1 MSNQTQRLKLTQLAA
16 SIAFVAGGAAFLP
29 SAHAAAPSAGTNI
42 SNIASAS
49 YTDSN
54 GSNKTVTS
62 NVVTTTVLQ
71 VASFTLIADQTK
83 TANANGQVS
92 LSHTL
97 TNTGNG
103 SDTFNVA
110 VANND
115 TRDNTTDNYDF
126 SGLNVYL
133 DANKDGVP
141 DSQTPVTS
149 VTLAAGQSVN
159 LIVQA
164 TTASSNLNA
173 GDLGK
178 LTVSATSTYGSSG
191 SSSTTAGSGINKVT
205 ATDKGD
211 AVRWNVDTVK
221 ITNGAVISLLKSAS
235 VSNVDATPSS
245 LSREVEYTLAYQN
258 TGNTTATNVTITDVL
273 PAGLTYVANSATV
286 NGTGVSDTAD
296 ADGYNFTSGTATL
309 VIPTV
314 AANSTGVLKF
324 KVQVVQNTPAGIIR
338 NIAEVDPDGPG
349 TEGKTP
355 SNPNDV
361 TVLGVKK
368 GTINDSATDAFADGQ
383 STTTPTPDVITK
395 STTQGTPVT
404 FGVTAGGGE
413 PIVIHNTG
421 NVTEAFNIT
430 VNKNALPTGSIV
442 ELFKADGVTPLTDTN
457 GDGVVDT
464 GPIASGATYQII
476 SKVTLPSSYFTPT
489 PAPVTPINAILTS
502 APVTN
507 SSATDT
513 IKLVI
518 DQVVASTVDLHNGDL
533 TDSTGAIAGA
543 SGKDTG
549 QFIDTKST
557 KPGQATNFP
566 LTIDNKGAT
575 GDNYNLSTSP
585 TLPTGWTVQYYLADG
600 AGDPTGAPITN
611 TGNIPSG
618 GSVQLVAVVTPPAN
632 APAGDQEVIFKVAS
646 PATGLTD
653 VMSDRVTVETNRILS
668 LQNDRTGQVAPG
680 GTVVYKH
687 TLTNNGNIV
696 EGATNGSLPFT
707 LTNDQ
712 TANGW
717 VTSLFVD
724 LNNDGIADANELVTG
739 SDLAKFLLD
748 AKLQNSSVGGPILKG
763 AAVNLLIKVQAP
775 TNATAGTPSAVVLT
789 IKPTVVGAQSVADL
803 VNTDLTTVTSGQ
815 VRLVKEQS
823 LANCVTGAAG
833 TYTQNTVSAKPGEC
847 VKYRITATNEGNAS
861 VTKVIISDA
870 TPAYTTLKVIASAS
884 PIATNATLS
893 TSTAALI
900 DGSTGT
906 VAAEMK
912 ELSTGD
918 GKDTLAPNSSA
929 SLEFVIKVNN

>member
-1 MSNQTQRLKLTQLAA
+1 MSNQTQRLRLTQLAA
-16 SIAFVAGGAAFLP
+16 SIAFVAGGAAFVP
-29 SAHAAAPSAGTNI
+29 AAHAAAPSAGTNI

-54 GSNKTVTS
+54 GSSKTVTS

-71 VASFTLIADQTK
+71 VASFTLITDQTK

-103 SDTFNVA
+103 SDTFNVG
-110 VANND
+110 VVNND
-115 TRDNTTDNYDF
+115 TRDGTTDSYDF
-126 SGLNVYL
+126 TGLNVYL

-141 DSQTPVTS
+141 DSQTPVTT
-149 VTLAAGQSVN
+149 VTLAAGESVN

-164 TTASSNLNA
+164 TTANNA
-173 GDLGK
+173 IVDALGK
-178 LTVSATSTYGSSG
+178 LTVSAISAFDTS
-191 SSSTTAGSGINKVT
+191 VT
-205 ATDKGD
+205 AK
-211 AVRWNVDTVK
+211 NVDTVK
-221 ITNGAVISLLKSAS
+221 ITNGAVISLVKSAS
-235 VSNVDATPSS
+235 VKNVDATLASATA
-245 LSREVEYTLAYQN
+245 REVEYSLAYQN

-273 PAGLTYVANSATV
+273 PAGLTYVAGSATV
-286 NGTGVSDTAD
+286 NGTALNDSTAD
-296 ADGYNFTSGTATL
+296 GDGYDYTTGTVKL
-309 VIPTV
+309 VVPTV
-314 AANSTGVLKF
+314 VANSSGVLKF
-324 KVQVVQNTPAGIIR
+324 KVRVNQNTPAGTIT

-355 SNPNDV
+355 SNPNDI

-368 GTINDSATDAFADGQ
+368 GTINDSTTDAFADGE
-383 STTTPTPDVITK
+383 TPTATAPVDDVITK
-395 STTQGTPVT
+395 STTQGTPVI
-404 FGVTAGGGE
+404 FGTGVGAE
-413 PIVIHNTG
+413 PIVVHNTG
-421 NVTEAFNIT
+421 NVTEAFNISI
-430 VNKNALPTGSIV
+430 NKNSLPTGSIV

-457 GDGVVDT
+457 GDGVADT
-464 GPIASGATYQII
+464 GPVTSGATYQVVA
-476 SKVTLPSSYFTPT
+476 KVTLPSGYST
-489 PAPVTPINAILTS
+489 ATPISTILTS
-502 APVTN
+502 TPVTN
-507 SSATDT
+507 STAPDT
-513 IKLVI
+513 ITLVI
-518 DQVVASTVDLHNGDL
+518 DKVTASTVDLHNGDA
-533 TDSTGAIAGA
+533 TNSTGTVVGA

-549 QFIDTKST
+549 QYIDTKST

-566 LTIDNKGAT
+566 LTVDNKGAT

-585 TLPTGWTVQYYLADG
+585 TLPAGWTVQYYLADG
-600 AGDPTGAPITN
+600 SGNPTGAPITN

-653 VMSDRVTVETNRILS
+653 VMSDRVTVETNRVLS

-696 EGATNGSLPFT
+696 EGATAGSLLYT

-712 TANGW
+712 AANGW

-724 LNNDGIADANELVTG
+724 LNKDGIADANELVTG
-739 SDLAKFLLD
+739 NDLAALTGSI
-748 AKLQNSSVGGPILKG
+748 ARG
-763 AAVNLLIKVQAP
+763 ASVNLLIKVQAP

-789 IKPTVVGAQSVADL
+789 IKPTVVGGQAVADL

-823 LANCVTGAAG
+823 LANCSTGVATG
-833 TYTQNTVSAKPGEC
+833 SYTQNTVSAKPGEC
-847 VKYRITATNEGNAS
+847 VKYKITATNEGNAD
-861 VTKVIISDA
+861 VTNVVISDA

-884 PIATNATLS
+884 PVATNATLS
-893 TSTAALI
+893 TSTTALT

-906 VAAEMK
+906 VSAEK
-912 ELSTGD
+912 TPLV
-918 GKDTLAPNSSA
+918 PNTSA
-929 SLEFVIKVNN
+929 VLEFVIKVNN

>member
-71 VASFTLIADQTK
+71 VASFTLIADQTQ

-103 SDTFNVA
+103 TDTFNVA
-110 VANND
+110 VVNND
-115 TRDNTTDNYDF
+115 TRDNTTDNFDF

-149 VTLAAGQSVN
+149 VTLTAGQSVN

-164 TTASSNLNA
+164 TTASNNVTA

-178 LTVSATSTYGSSG
+178 LTVSAISGFDTS
-191 SSSTTAGSGINKVT
+191 VT
-205 ATDKGD
+205 AK
-211 AVRWNVDTVK
+211 NVDTVK

-235 VSNVDATPSS
+235 VSNVDATSS
-245 LSREVEYTLAYQN
+245 SPTAREVEYTLAYQN

-273 PAGLTYVANSATV
+273 PAGLTYVTGSATV
-286 NGTGVSDTAD
+286 NGTAVTDAAD

-309 VIPTV
+309 VIPAV

-430 VNKNALPTGSIV
+430 VNKNSLPTGSIV

-600 AGDPTGAPITN
+600 AGNPTGAPITN

-696 EGATNGSLPFT
+696 EGAAANTLPFT

-712 TANGW
+712 AANGW
-717 VTSLFVD
+717 VTTLYVD
-724 LNNDGIADANELVTG
+724 SNNDGIADAGELVTG
-739 SDLAKFLLD
+739 SDLAEKTGSI
-748 AKLQNSSVGGPILKG
+748 ARG
-763 AAVNLLIKVQAP
+763 ASVNLLIKVQAP
-775 TNATAGTPSAVVLT
+775 TNATAGTPSSVVLT
-789 IKPTVVGAQSVADL
+789 IKPTVVGGQSVADL

-823 LANCVTGAAG
+823 LANCSTGAAG
-833 TYTQNTVSAKPGEC
+833 TYTQNAVFAKPGEC
-847 VKYRITATNEGNAS
+847 VKYRITATNEGNAD
-861 VTKVIISDA
+861 VTNVVISDA

-884 PIATNATLS
+884 PVATNATLS
-893 TSTAALI
+893 TSTAALT

-906 VAAEMK
+906 IAAEK
-912 ELSTGD
+912 TPLV
-918 GKDTLAPNSSA
+918 PNTSA
-929 SLEFVIKVNN
+929 VLEFVIKVNN

>member
-1 MSNQTQRLKLTQLAA
+1 MSNQTQRLRLTQLAA
-16 SIAFVAGGAAFLP
+16 SIAFVAGGAAFVP

-54 GSNKTVTS
+54 GSSKTVTS

-103 SDTFNVA
+103 SDTFNVG
-110 VANND
+110 VVNND
-115 TRDNTTDNYDF
+115 TRNNTADQYDF
-126 SGLNVYL
+126 TGLKVYL

-141 DSQTPVTS
+141 DSQTPITS
-149 VTLAAGQSVN
+149 ITLAAGESVN

-164 TTASSNLNA
+164 TTASSGVTA

-178 LTVSATSTYGSSG
+178 LTVSAISG
-191 SSSTTAGSGINKVT
+191 FDTNVT
-205 ATDKGD
+205 AK
-211 AVRWNVDTVK
+211 NVDTVT
-221 ITNGAVISLLKSAS
+221 ITNGAVISLVKSAS
-235 VSNVDATPSS
+235 VNNVDATLASPTA
-245 LSREVEYTLAYQN
+245 REVEYSLVYQN
-258 TGNTTATNVTITDVL
+258 TGNTTATSVTITDVL
-273 PAGLTYVANSATV
+273 PAGLTYVAGSATV
-286 NGTGVSDTAD
+286 NGSALNDGTAD
-296 ADGYNFTSGTATL
+296 SDGYDFTTGTVKL
-309 VIPTV
+309 VVPTV
-314 AANSTGVLKF
+314 VANSSGVLKF
-324 KVQVVQNTPAGIIR
+324 KVRVNQNTPAGTIT
-338 NIAEVDPDGPG
+338 NIAEVDPDGPSP
-349 TEGKTP
+349 EGKTP
-355 SNPNDV
+355 SNQNDI
-361 TVLGVKK
+361 TVVGVKK
-368 GTINDSATDAFADGQ
+368 GTINDSTTDAFADGQ
-383 STTTPTPDVITK
+383 STATPTPDVITK

-404 FGVTAGGGE
+404 FGAVGE

-421 NVTEAFNIT
+421 NVTEAFNIS
-430 VNKNALPTGSIV
+430 VNKLGLPSGSIV

-575 GDNYNLSTSP
+575 GDNYNLSTSVA
-585 TLPTGWTVQYYLADG
+585 LPTGWTVQYFLAG
-600 AGDPTGAPITN
+600 VAGNPTGAPITN

-632 APAGDQEVIFKVAS
+632 APAGDQEVIFQVAS

-696 EGATNGSLPFT
+696 EGAAANTLPFT

-712 TANGW
+712 AANGW
-717 VTSLFVD
+717 VTTLYVD
-724 LNNDGIADANELVTG
+724 SNNDGIADAGELVTG
-739 SDLAKFLLD
+739 SDLAVKTGSI
-748 AKLQNSSVGGPILKG
+748 ARG
-763 AAVNLLIKVQAP
+763 ASVNLLIKVQAP

-789 IKPTVVGAQSVADL
+789 IKPTVVGGQSVADL

-823 LANCVTGAAG
+823 LANCATGAATG
-833 TYTQNTVSAKPGEC
+833 AYSQNTISAKPGEC
-847 VKYRITATNEGNAS
+847 VKYKITAKNEGNAD
-861 VTKVIISDA
+861 VTNVVISDA
-870 TPAYTTLKVIASAS
+870 TPAYTTLKVIATAS
-884 PIATNATLS
+884 PVATNATLS
-893 TSTAALI
+893 TSTAALT

-906 VAAEMK
+906 VSAEK
-912 ELSTGD
+912 TPLVPST
-918 GKDTLAPNSSA
+918 SA
-929 SLEFVIKVNN
+929 VLEFVIQVNN

>member
-62 NVVTTTVLQ
+62 NVVSTTVLQ
-71 VASFTLIADQTK
+71 VASFTLLADQTK

-110 VANND
+110 VVNND
-115 TRDNTTDNYDF
+115 TRDNTTDNFDF

-141 DSQTPVTS
+141 DSQTPITS

-164 TTASSNLNA
+164 TTASNNIFA
-173 GDLGK
+173 NDLGK
-178 LTVSATSTYGSSG
+178 LTVSAISGYDTS
-191 SSSTTAGSGINKVT
+191 VT
-205 ATDKGD
+205 AK
-211 AVRWNVDTVK
+211 NVDTVK

-235 VSNVDATPSS
+235 VSNVDATSS
-245 LSREVEYTLAYQN
+245 SPVAREVEYTLAYQN

-273 PAGLTYVANSATV
+273 PSGLTYVTGSATV
-286 NGTGVSDTAD
+286 NGTAVSDAAD

-314 AANSTGVLKF
+314 AANSSGVLKF
-324 KVQVVQNTPAGIIR
+324 KVRVNQNTPAGIIT

-368 GTINDSATDAFADGQ
+368 GTINDSTTDAFADGQ
-383 STTTPTPDVITK
+383 STATPTPDVITK
-395 STTQGTPVT
+395 STTQGTPVV
-404 FGVTAGGGE
+404 FGVTGE
-413 PIVIHNTG
+413 PIVVHNTG
-421 NVTEAFNIT
+421 NVTEAFNIS
-430 VNKNALPTGSIV
+430 VNKLGLPSGSIV

-457 GDGVVDT
+457 GDGVADT
-464 GPIASGATYQII
+464 GPIASGATYQVVT
-476 SKVTLPSSYFTPT
+476 KVTLPSTYSTAT
-489 PAPVTPINAILTS
+489 AINTILT
-502 APVTN
+502 ATPVTN
-507 SSATDT
+507 PTATPDT
-513 IKLVI
+513 ITLTI
-518 DQVVASTVDLHNGDL
+518 SQVTASTVDLHNGDA
-533 TDSTGAIAGA
+533 TNSSGAVAGA
-543 SGKDTG
+543 SGQDTG
-549 QFIDTKST
+549 QYIDTKST

-585 TLPTGWTVQYYLADG
+585 TLPAGWTVQYYLADG
-600 AGDPTGAPITN
+600 AGNPTGAPITN
-611 TGNIPSG
+611 TGNIPTG
-618 GSVQLVAVVTPPAN
+618 GSVKLVAVVTPPAN
-632 APAGDQEVIFKVAS
+632 APAGDQEVIFKVSS

-668 LQNDRTGQVAPG
+668 LQSDRTGQVAPG

-696 EGATNGSLPFT
+696 EGATANTLPFT

-717 VTSLFVD
+717 VTTLYVD
-724 LNNDGIADANELVTG
+724 SNNDGIADSGELVTG
-739 SDLAKFLLD
+739 SDLAVKTGSI
-748 AKLQNSSVGGPILKG
+748 ARG
-763 AAVNLLIKVQAP
+763 ASVNLLIKVQAP

-789 IKPTVVGAQSVADL
+789 IKPTVVGGQSVADL

-847 VKYRITATNEGNAS
+847 VKYRITATNEGNAD
-861 VTKVIISDA
+861 VTNVVISDA

-884 PIATNATLS
+884 PVATNATLS
-893 TSTAALI
+893 TSTAALT

-906 VAAEMK
+906 IAAEK
-912 ELSTGD
+912 TPLV
-918 GKDTLAPNSSA
+918 PNTSA
-929 SLEFVIKVNN
+929 VLEFVIKVNN

>member
-62 NVVTTTVLQ
+62 NVVSTTVLQ
-71 VASFTLIADQTK
+71 VASFTLIADQTQ

-149 VTLAAGQSVN
+149 VTLAAGESVN

-164 TTASSNLNA
+164 TTANNA
-173 GDLGK
+173 AVDALGK
-178 LTVSATSTYGSSG
+178 LTVSAISGFDTS
-191 SSSTTAGSGINKVT
+191 VT
-205 ATDKGD
+205 AK
-211 AVRWNVDTVK
+211 NVDTVK

-235 VSNVDATPSS
+235 VSNVDATSS
-245 LSREVEYTLAYQN
+245 SPAAREVEYTLAYQN

-273 PAGLTYVANSATV
+273 PSSLTYVAGSATV
-286 NGTGVSDTAD
+286 NGTAVSDAAD

-314 AANSTGVLKF
+314 VANSSGVLKF
-324 KVQVVQNTPAGIIR
+324 KVRVNQNTPAGIIT

-349 TEGKTP
+349 AEGKTP

-368 GTINDSATDAFADGQ
+368 GTINDSTADAFADGQ
-383 STTTPTPDVITK
+383 ASTAPADDVITK

-413 PIVIHNTG
+413 PIVVHNTG
-421 NVTEAFNIT
+421 NVIEAFNIS
-430 VNKNALPTGSIV
+430 VNKNSLPTGSIV

-457 GDGVVDT
+457 GDGVADT
-464 GPIASGATYQII
+464 GPIASGATYQVVA
-476 SKVTLPSSYFTPT
+476 KVTLPSSYSST
-489 PAPVTPINAILTS
+489 TPISTILTS
-502 APVTN
+502 TPVTN
-507 SSATDT
+507 STGTDT
-513 IKLVI
+513 INLVI
-518 DQVVASTVDLHNGDL
+518 DKVVASTVDLHNGDA
-533 TDSTGAIAGA
+533 TNSTGTVVGA

-549 QFIDTKST
+549 QYIDTKST

-585 TLPTGWTVQYYLADG
+585 TLPAGWTVQYYLADG

-618 GSVQLVAVVTPPAN
+618 GTVKLVAVVTPPAN
-632 APAGDQEVIFKVAS
+632 APAGDQEVIFKVSS

-668 LQNDRTGQVAPG
+668 LQSDRTGQVAPG

-696 EGATNGSLPFT
+696 EGATANTLPFT

-717 VTSLFVD
+717 VTTLYVD
-724 LNNDGIADANELVTG
+724 SNNDGVADAGELVTG
-739 SDLAKFLLD
+739 SDLAVKTGSI
-748 AKLQNSSVGGPILKG
+748 ARG
-763 AAVNLLIKVQAP
+763 ASVNLLIKVQAP

-789 IKPTVVGAQSVADL
+789 IKPTVVGGQSVADL

-847 VKYRITATNEGNAS
+847 VKYRITATNEGNAD
-861 VTKVIISDA
+861 VTNVVISDA

-884 PIATNATLS
+884 PVATNATLS
-893 TSTAALI
+893 TSTAALT

-906 VAAEMK
+906 IAAEK
-912 ELSTGD
+912 TPLV
-918 GKDTLAPNSSA
+918 PNTSA
-929 SLEFVIKVNN
+929 VLEFVIKVNN

>member
-16 SIAFVAGGAAFLP
+16 SITFVAGGAAFLP

-62 NVVTTTVLQ
+62 NVVSTTVLQ
-71 VASFTLIADQTK
+71 VASFTLIADQTQ

-149 VTLAAGQSVN
+149 VTLAAGESVN

-164 TTASSNLNA
+164 TTANNA
-173 GDLGK
+173 AVDALGK
-178 LTVSATSTYGSSG
+178 LTVSAISGFDTS
-191 SSSTTAGSGINKVT
+191 VT
-205 ATDKGD
+205 AK
-211 AVRWNVDTVK
+211 NVDTVK

-235 VSNVDATPSS
+235 VSNVDATSS
-245 LSREVEYTLAYQN
+245 SPAAREVEYTLAYQN

-273 PAGLTYVANSATV
+273 PSSLTYVAGSATV
-286 NGTGVSDTAD
+286 NGTAVSDAAD

-314 AANSTGVLKF
+314 VANSSGVLKF
-324 KVQVVQNTPAGIIR
+324 KVRVNQNTPAGIIR

-349 TEGKTP
+349 AEVKTP

-368 GTINDSATDAFADGQ
+368 GTINDSTADAFADGQ
-383 STTTPTPDVITK
+383 ASTAPADDVITK

-413 PIVIHNTG
+413 PIVVHNTG
-421 NVTEAFNIT
+421 NVIEAFNIS
-430 VNKNALPTGSIV
+430 VNKNSLPTGSIV

-457 GDGVVDT
+457 GDGVADT
-464 GPIASGATYQII
+464 GPIASGATYQVVA
-476 SKVTLPSSYFTPT
+476 KVTLPSSYSST
-489 PAPVTPINAILTS
+489 TPISTILTS
-502 APVTN
+502 TPVTN
-507 SSATDT
+507 STGTDT
-513 IKLVI
+513 INLVI
-518 DQVVASTVDLHNGDL
+518 DKVVASTVDLHNGDA
-533 TDSTGAIAGA
+533 TNSTGTVVGA

-549 QFIDTKST
+549 QYIDTKST

-585 TLPTGWTVQYYLADG
+585 TLPAGWTVQYYLADG

-618 GSVQLVAVVTPPAN
+618 GTVKLVAVVTPPAN
-632 APAGDQEVIFKVAS
+632 APAGDQEVIFKVSS

-668 LQNDRTGQVAPG
+668 LQSDRTGQVAPG

-696 EGATNGSLPFT
+696 EGATANTLPFT

-717 VTSLFVD
+717 VTTLYVD
-724 LNNDGIADANELVTG
+724 SNNDGVADAGELVTG
-739 SDLAKFLLD
+739 SDLAVKTGSI
-748 AKLQNSSVGGPILKG
+748 ARG
-763 AAVNLLIKVQAP
+763 ASVNLLIKVQAP

-789 IKPTVVGAQSVADL
+789 IKPTVVGGQSVADL

-847 VKYRITATNEGNAS
+847 VKYRITATNEGNAD
-861 VTKVIISDA
+861 VTNVVISDA

-884 PIATNATLS
+884 PVATNATLS
-893 TSTAALI
+893 TSTAALT

-906 VAAEMK
+906 IAAEK
-912 ELSTGD
+912 TPLV
-918 GKDTLAPNSSA
+918 PNTSA
-929 SLEFVIKVNN
+929 VLEFVIKVNN

>member
-126 SGLNVYL
+126 SGLKVYL

-149 VTLAAGQSVN
+149 VTLAAGESVN

-164 TTASSNLNA
+164 TTANNA
-173 GDLGK
+173 IVDALGK
-178 LTVSATSTYGSSG
+178 LTVSATSGFDTS
-191 SSSTTAGSGINKVT
+191 VT
-205 ATDKGD
+205 AK
-211 AVRWNVDTVK
+211 NVDTVK
-221 ITNGAVISLLKSAS
+221 ITNGAVISLVKSAS
-235 VSNVDATPSS
+235 VKNVDATLASATA
-245 LSREVEYTLAYQN
+245 REVEYSLAYQN

-273 PAGLTYVANSATV
+273 PAGLTYVAGSATV
-286 NGTGVSDTAD
+286 NGTAVSDTAD

-324 KVQVVQNTPAGIIR
+324 KVQVVQNTPAGIIT

-368 GTINDSATDAFADGQ
+368 GTINDSTTDAFADGQ
-383 STTTPTPDVITK
+383 STATPTPDVITK

-413 PIVIHNTG
+413 PIVVHNTG

-430 VNKNALPTGSIV
+430 VNKNALPAGSIV
-442 ELFKADGVTPLTDTN
+442 ELFKSDGVTPLTDTN

-489 PAPVTPINAILTS
+489 PAPATPINAILTS

-507 SSATDT
+507 ASATDT
-513 IKLVI
+513 IKLVV

-566 LTIDNKGAT
+566 LTVDNKGAT

-585 TLPTGWTVQYYLADG
+585 ALPTGWTVQYYLADG
-600 AGDPTGAPITN
+600 TGNPTGAPITN
-611 TGNIPSG
+611 TGNVPSG
-618 GSVQLVAVVTPPAN
+618 GTVKLVAVVTPPAN
-632 APAGDQEVIFKVAS
+632 APAGDQEVIFKVTS

-653 VMSDRVTVETNRILS
+653 VMSDRVTVETDRKLS

-696 EGATNGSLPFT
+696 EGAAPNTLPFT

-717 VTSLFVD
+717 VTSLYVD
-724 LNNDGIADANELVTG
+724 SNNDGVADASELVTG
-739 SDLAKFLLD
+739 SDLAVKTGSI
-748 AKLQNSSVGGPILKG
+748 ARG
-763 AAVNLLIKVQAP
+763 ASVNLLIKVQAP
-775 TNATAGTPSAVVLT
+775 VNATAGTPSAVVLT

-823 LANCVTGAAG
+823 LANCLTGVAG

-893 TSTAALI
+893 TSTAALT

-912 ELSTGD
+912 EVTAGD

>member
-71 VASFTLIADQTK
+71 VASFTLIADQTQ

-103 SDTFNVA
+103 TDTFNVA
-110 VANND
+110 VVNND
-115 TRDNTTDNYDF
+115 TRDNTTDNFDF

-149 VTLAAGQSVN
+149 VTLTAGQSVN

-164 TTASSNLNA
+164 TTASNNVTA
-173 GDLGK
+173 GELGK
-178 LTVSATSTYGSSG
+178 LTVSAISGYDTS
-191 SSSTTAGSGINKVT
+191 VT
-205 ATDKGD
+205 AK
-211 AVRWNVDTVK
+211 NVDTVK

-235 VSNVDATPSS
+235 VSNVDATSS
-245 LSREVEYTLAYQN
+245 SPAAREVEYTLAYQN

-273 PAGLTYVANSATV
+273 PSGLTYVTGSATV
-286 NGTGVSDTAD
+286 NGTAVSDAAD
-296 ADGYNFTSGTATL
+296 TDGYNFTSGTATL

-314 AANSTGVLKF
+314 AANSSGVLKF
-324 KVQVVQNTPAGIIR
+324 KVRVNQNTPAGIIT

-349 TEGKTP
+349 AEVKTP

-368 GTINDSATDAFADGQ
+368 GTINDSTTDAFADGQ
-383 STTTPTPDVITK
+383 PAATTPTPDVITK
-395 STTQGTPVT
+395 ATTQGTPVV
-404 FGVTAGGGE
+404 FGITGE
-413 PIVIHNTG
+413 PIVVHNTG

-457 GDGVVDT
+457 GDGVADT
-464 GPIASGATYQII
+464 GPIASGATYQVVT
-476 SKVTLPSSYFTPT
+476 KVTLPSTYYTAT
-489 PAPVTPINAILTS
+489 AINTILT
-502 APVTN
+502 ATPVTN
-507 SSATDT
+507 PTATGDKITLT
-513 IKLVI
+513 ISEVT
-518 DQVVASTVDLHNGDL
+518 ASTVDLHNGDA
-533 TDSTGAIAGA
+533 TNSSGAVAGA

-585 TLPTGWTVQYYLADG
+585 TLPDGWTVQYYLADG
-600 AGDPTGAPITN
+600 TGNPTGAPITN

-618 GSVQLVAVVTPPAN
+618 GTVKLVAVVTPPAN
-632 APAGDQEVIFKVAS
+632 AEAGDQEVIFKVAS

-696 EGATNGSLPFT
+696 EGAAANTLPFT

-712 TANGW
+712 AANGW
-717 VTSLFVD
+717 VTTLYVD
-724 LNNDGIADANELVTG
+724 SNNDGIADSGELVTG
-739 SDLAKFLLD
+739 SDLAVKTGSI
-748 AKLQNSSVGGPILKG
+748 ARG
-763 AAVNLLIKVQAP
+763 ASVNLLIKVQAP
-775 TNATAGTPSAVVLT
+775 TNATAGTPSSVVLT
-789 IKPTVVGAQSVADL
+789 IKPTVVGGQSVADL

-823 LANCVTGAAG
+823 LANCSTGVAG
-833 TYTQNTVSAKPGEC
+833 TYTQNAVYAKPGEC
-847 VKYRITATNEGNAS
+847 VKYRITAKNEGNAD
-861 VTKVIISDA
+861 VTNVVISDA

-884 PIATNATLS
+884 PVATNATLS
-893 TSTAALI
+893 TSTAALT

-906 VAAEMK
+906 IAAEK
-912 ELSTGD
+912 TPLV
-918 GKDTLAPNSSA
+918 PNTSA
-929 SLEFVIKVNN
+929 VLEFVIKVNN

>member
-71 VASFTLIADQTK
+71 VASFTLIADQTQ

-149 VTLAAGQSVN
+149 VTLAAGESVN

-164 TTASSNLNA
+164 TTANNA
-173 GDLGK
+173 AVDALGK
-178 LTVSATSTYGSSG
+178 LTVSAISGFDTSVS
-191 SSSTTAGSGINKVT
+191 AK
-205 ATDKGD
+205 
-211 AVRWNVDTVK
+211 NVDTVK

-235 VSNVDATPSS
+235 VSNVDATSS
-245 LSREVEYTLAYQN
+245 SPAAREVEYTLAYQN

-273 PAGLTYVANSATV
+273 PSGLTYVTGSATV
-286 NGTGVSDTAD
+286 NGTAVSDAAD
-296 ADGYNFTSGTATL
+296 TDGYNFTSGTATL

-314 AANSTGVLKF
+314 AANSSGVLKF
-324 KVQVVQNTPAGIIR
+324 KVRVNQNTPAGIIT
-338 NIAEVDPDGPG
+338 NTAEVDPDGPG
-349 TEGKTP
+349 AEVKTP

-368 GTINDSATDAFADGQ
+368 GTINDSTTDAFADGQ
-383 STTTPTPDVITK
+383 ASTAPADDVITK

-413 PIVIHNTG
+413 PIVVHNTG

-430 VNKNALPTGSIV
+430 VNKNALPAGSIV

-489 PAPVTPINAILTS
+489 PAPVTPINTILT
-502 APVTN
+502 ATPVTN
-507 SSATDT
+507 PTATPDRIT
-513 IKLVI
+513 LSISEVT
-518 DQVVASTVDLHNGDL
+518 ASTVDLHNGDA
-533 TDSTGAIAGA
+533 TNSSGAVAGA
-543 SGKDTG
+543 SGQDTG
-549 QFIDTKST
+549 QYIDTKST

-585 TLPTGWTVQYYLADG
+585 TLPAGWTVQYYLADG
-600 AGDPTGAPITN
+600 TGNPTGAPITN
-611 TGNIPSG
+611 TGNIPTG

-632 APAGDQEVIFKVAS
+632 APAGDQEVIFKVSS

-687 TLTNNGNIV
+687 TLTNNGNIA
-696 EGATNGSLPFT
+696 EGATAGSLPFT

-712 TANGW
+712 AANGW
-717 VTSLFVD
+717 VTTLYVD
-724 LNNDGIADANELVTG
+724 SNNDGIADAGELVTG
-739 SDLAKFLLD
+739 SDLAVKTGSI
-748 AKLQNSSVGGPILKG
+748 ARG
-763 AAVNLLIKVQAP
+763 ASVNLLIKVQAP

-789 IKPTVVGAQSVADL
+789 IKPTVVGGQSVADL

-823 LANCVTGAAG
+823 LANCLTGVAG
-833 TYTQNTVSAKPGEC
+833 TYTQNAVYAKPGEC
-847 VKYRITATNEGNAS
+847 VKYRITATNEGNAD
-861 VTKVIISDA
+861 VTNVVISDA

-884 PIATNATLS
+884 PVATNATLS
-893 TSTAALI
+893 TSTAALT

-906 VAAEMK
+906 IAAEK
-912 ELSTGD
+912 TPLV
-918 GKDTLAPNSSA
+918 PNTSA
-929 SLEFVIKVNN
+929 VLEFVIKVNN

>member
-62 NVVTTTVLQ
+62 NIVTTTVLQ
-71 VASFTLIADQTK
+71 VASFTLITDQTK

-103 SDTFNVA
+103 SDTFNVG
-110 VANND
+110 VVNND
-115 TRDNTTDNYDF
+115 TRDGTTDSYDF
-126 SGLNVYL
+126 TGLNVYL

-141 DSQTPVTS
+141 DSQTPVTT
-149 VTLAAGQSVN
+149 VTLAAGESVN

-164 TTASSNLNA
+164 TTANNA
-173 GDLGK
+173 IVDALGK
-178 LTVSATSTYGSSG
+178 LTVSATSGFDTS
-191 SSSTTAGSGINKVT
+191 VT
-205 ATDKGD
+205 AK
-211 AVRWNVDTVK
+211 NVDTVK
-221 ITNGAVISLLKSAS
+221 ITNGAVISLVKSAS
-235 VSNVDATPSS
+235 VKNVDATLASATA
-245 LSREVEYTLAYQN
+245 REVEYSLAYQN

-273 PAGLTYVANSATV
+273 PAGLTYVAGSATV
-286 NGTGVSDTAD
+286 NGTALNDSAGDG
-296 ADGYNFTSGTATL
+296 DGYDYTTGTVKL
-309 VIPTV
+309 VVPTV
-314 AANSTGVLKF
+314 VANSSGVLKF
-324 KVQVVQNTPAGIIR
+324 KVRVNQNTPAGTIT

-355 SNPNDV
+355 SNPNDI

-368 GTINDSATDAFADGQ
+368 GTINDSTTDAFADGE
-383 STTTPTPDVITK
+383 TPTATAPVDDVITK
-395 STTQGTPVT
+395 STTQGTPVV
-404 FGVTAGGGE
+404 FGTGMGAE
-413 PIVIHNTG
+413 PIVVHNTG
-421 NVTEAFNIT
+421 NVTEAFNIS
-430 VNKNALPTGSIV
+430 VNKNSLPAGSIV

-457 GDGVVDT
+457 GDGVADT
-464 GPIASGATYQII
+464 GPVISGATYQVVA
-476 SKVTLPSSYFTPT
+476 KVTLPSGYST
-489 PAPVTPINAILTS
+489 ATPISTILTS
-502 APVTN
+502 TPVTN
-507 SSATDT
+507 STAPDT
-513 IKLVI
+513 ITLVI
-518 DQVVASTVDLHNGDL
+518 DKVTASTVDLHNGDA
-533 TDSTGAIAGA
+533 TNSTGTVAGA

-566 LTIDNKGAT
+566 LTVDNKGAT

-585 TLPTGWTVQYYLADG
+585 TLPAGWTVQYYLADG
-600 AGDPTGAPITN
+600 AGNPTGAPITN
-611 TGNIPSG
+611 TGNVPSG

-653 VMSDRVTVETNRILS
+653 VMSDRVTVETNRVLS

-696 EGATNGSLPFT
+696 EGAAAGSLLYT

-712 TANGW
+712 AANGW
-717 VTSLFVD
+717 TTSLFVD
-724 LNNDGIADANELVTG
+724 SNNDGVADANELVTG
-739 SDLAKFLLD
+739 NDLAVKTGSI
-748 AKLQNSSVGGPILKG
+748 ARG
-763 AAVNLLIKVQAP
+763 ASVNLLIKVQAP

-789 IKPTVVGAQSVADL
+789 IKPTVVGGQSVADL

-823 LANCVTGAAG
+823 LANCVTGVAG

-847 VKYRITATNEGNAS
+847 VKYRITATNEGNAD
-861 VTKVIISDA
+861 VTNVVISDA

-884 PIATNATLS
+884 PVATNATLS
-893 TSTAALI
+893 TSTAALT

-906 VAAEMK
+906 IAAEK
-912 ELSTGD
+912 TPLV
-918 GKDTLAPNSSA
+918 PNTSA
-929 SLEFVIKVNN
+929 VLEFVIKVNN

>member
-115 TRDNTTDNYDF
+115 TRDNTTDNFDF

-149 VTLAAGQSVN
+149 ITLAAGESVN

-164 TTASSNLNA
+164 TTASNNVTA

-178 LTVSATSTYGSSG
+178 LTVSAISGFDTS
-191 SSSTTAGSGINKVT
+191 VT
-205 ATDKGD
+205 AK
-211 AVRWNVDTVK
+211 NVDTVR

-235 VSNVDATPSS
+235 VSNVDAT
-245 LSREVEYTLAYQN
+245 LSNPAAREVEYALAYQN

-273 PAGLTYVANSATV
+273 PAGLTYVVGSATV
-286 NGTGVSDTAD
+286 NGTAVSDAAD
-296 ADGYNFTSGTATL
+296 TDGYNFTSGTATL

-314 AANSTGVLKF
+314 AANSSGVLKF
-324 KVQVVQNTPAGIIR
+324 KVRVNQNTPAGVIT

-368 GTINDSATDAFADGQ
+368 GTINDSTTDAFADGQ
-383 STTTPTPDVITK
+383 TSTAPADDVITK

-430 VNKNALPTGSIV
+430 VNKNSLPAGSIV
-442 ELFKADGVTPLTDTN
+442 ELFKSDGVTPLTDTN
-457 GDGVVDT
+457 GDGVADT
-464 GPIASGATYQII
+464 GPIASGATYQVVA
-476 SKVTLPSSYFTPT
+476 KVTLPSGYSST
-489 PAPVTPINAILTS
+489 TPISTILTS
-502 APVTN
+502 TPVTN
-507 SSATDT
+507 STGTDT
-513 IKLVI
+513 ITLVI
-518 DQVVASTVDLHNGDL
+518 DKVVASTVDLHNGDA
-533 TDSTGAIAGA
+533 TNSTGTVVGA

-566 LTIDNKGAT
+566 LTIDNNGAT
-575 GDNYNLSTSP
+575 GDNYNLSISP

-600 AGDPTGAPITN
+600 AGNPTGAPITN

-618 GSVQLVAVVTPPAN
+618 GSVKLVAVVTPPAN
-632 APAGDQEVIFKVAS
+632 APAGNQEVIFTVSS

-696 EGATNGSLPFT
+696 EGATAGSLPFT

-712 TANGW
+712 AANGW

-724 LNNDGIADANELVTG
+724 INNDGVADANELVTG
-739 SDLAKFLLD
+739 NDLSAKTGSI
-748 AKLQNSSVGGPILKG
+748 ARG
-763 AAVNLLIKVQAP
+763 ASVNLLIKVQAP

-789 IKPTVVGAQSVADL
+789 IKPTDVGNQSVADL

-823 LANCVTGAAG
+823 LANCSTGVAG

-847 VKYRITATNEGNAS
+847 VKYRITATNEGNAD
-861 VTKVIISDA
+861 VTNVVISDA

-884 PIATNATLS
+884 PVATNATLS
-893 TSTAALI
+893 TSTAALT

-906 VAAEMK
+906 IAAEK
-912 ELSTGD
+912 TPLV
-918 GKDTLAPNSSA
+918 PNTSA
-929 SLEFVIKVNN
+929 VLEFVIKVNN

>member
-62 NVVTTTVLQ
+62 NVVSTTVLQ

-110 VANND
+110 VVNND
-115 TRDNTTDNYDF
+115 TRDNTTDNFDF

-164 TTASSNLNA
+164 TTASNNVTA

-178 LTVSATSTYGSSG
+178 LTVSAISGFDTS
-191 SSSTTAGSGINKVT
+191 VT
-205 ATDKGD
+205 AK
-211 AVRWNVDTVK
+211 NVDTVK

-235 VSNVDATPSS
+235 VSNVDATSS
-245 LSREVEYTLAYQN
+245 SPAAREVEYTLAYQN

-273 PAGLTYVANSATV
+273 PSSLTYVAGSATV
-286 NGTGVSDTAD
+286 NGTAVSDAAD

-314 AANSTGVLKF
+314 VANSSGVLKF
-324 KVQVVQNTPAGIIR
+324 KVRVNQNTPAGIIR

-349 TEGKTP
+349 AEVKTP

-368 GTINDSATDAFADGQ
+368 GTINDSTIDAFADGQ
-383 STTTPTPDVITK
+383 ASTAPADDVITK

-413 PIVIHNTG
+413 PIVVHNTG
-421 NVTEAFNIT
+421 NVTEAFNIS
-430 VNKNALPTGSIV
+430 VNKNSLPTGSIV

-457 GDGVVDT
+457 GDGVADT
-464 GPIASGATYQII
+464 GPIASGATYQVVA
-476 SKVTLPSSYFTPT
+476 KVTLPSSYSST
-489 PAPVTPINAILTS
+489 TPISTILTS
-502 APVTN
+502 TPVTN
-507 SSATDT
+507 STGTDT
-513 IKLVI
+513 INLVI
-518 DQVVASTVDLHNGDL
+518 DKVVASTVDLHNGDA
-533 TDSTGAIAGA
+533 TNSTGTVVGA

-600 AGDPTGAPITN
+600 AGNPTGAPITN

-618 GSVQLVAVVTPPAN
+618 GSVKLVAVVTPPAN
-632 APAGDQEVIFKVAS
+632 APAGDQEVIFKVSS

-687 TLTNNGNIV
+687 TLTNNGNIA
-696 EGATNGSLPFT
+696 EGATTGSLPFT

-712 TANGW
+712 AANGW
-717 VTSLFVD
+717 VTTLYVD
-724 LNNDGIADANELVTG
+724 SNNDGIADAGELVTG
-739 SDLAKFLLD
+739 SDLAVKTGSI
-748 AKLQNSSVGGPILKG
+748 ARG
-763 AAVNLLIKVQAP
+763 ASVNLLIKVQAP

-789 IKPTVVGAQSVADL
+789 IKPTVVGGQSVADL

-823 LANCVTGAAG
+823 LANCLTGVAG
-833 TYTQNTVSAKPGEC
+833 TYTQNAVYAKPGEC
-847 VKYRITATNEGNAS
+847 VKYRITATNEGNAD
-861 VTKVIISDA
+861 VTNVVISDA

-884 PIATNATLS
+884 PVATNATLS
-893 TSTAALI
+893 TSTAALT

-906 VAAEMK
+906 IAAEK
-912 ELSTGD
+912 TPLV
-918 GKDTLAPNSSA
+918 PNTSA
-929 SLEFVIKVNN
+929 VLEFVIKVNN

>member
-62 NVVTTTVLQ
+62 NVVSTTVLQ

-110 VANND
+110 VVNND
-115 TRDNTTDNYDF
+115 TRDNTTDNFDF

-164 TTASSNLNA
+164 TTASNNVTA

-178 LTVSATSTYGSSG
+178 LTVSAISGFDTS
-191 SSSTTAGSGINKVT
+191 VT
-205 ATDKGD
+205 AK
-211 AVRWNVDTVK
+211 NVDTVK

-235 VSNVDATPSS
+235 VSNVDATSS
-245 LSREVEYTLAYQN
+245 SPAAREVEYTLAYQN

-273 PAGLTYVANSATV
+273 PSSLTYVAGSATV
-286 NGTGVSDTAD
+286 NGTAVSDAAD

-314 AANSTGVLKF
+314 VANSSGVLKF
-324 KVQVVQNTPAGIIR
+324 KVRVNQNTPAGIIT

-349 TEGKTP
+349 AEGKTP

-368 GTINDSATDAFADGQ
+368 GTINDSTADAFADGQ
-383 STTTPTPDVITK
+383 ASTAPADDVITK

-413 PIVIHNTG
+413 PIVVHNTG
-421 NVTEAFNIT
+421 NVIEAFNIS
-430 VNKNALPTGSIV
+430 VNKNSLPTGSIV

-457 GDGVVDT
+457 GDGVADT
-464 GPIASGATYQII
+464 GPIASGATYQVVA
-476 SKVTLPSSYFTPT
+476 KVTLPSSYSST
-489 PAPVTPINAILTS
+489 TPISTILTS
-502 APVTN
+502 TPVTN
-507 SSATDT
+507 STGTDT
-513 IKLVI
+513 INLVI
-518 DQVVASTVDLHNGDL
+518 DKVVASTVDLHNGDA
-533 TDSTGAIAGA
+533 TNSTGTVVGA

-557 KPGQATNFP
+557 KPGQATNFL

-585 TLPTGWTVQYYLADG
+585 TLPAGWTVQYYLADG
-600 AGDPTGAPITN
+600 AGNPTGAPITN
-611 TGNIPSG
+611 TGNIPTG

-632 APAGDQEVIFKVAS
+632 APAGDQEVIFKVSS

-668 LQNDRTGQVAPG
+668 LQSDRTGQVAPG

-696 EGATNGSLPFT
+696 EGATANTLPFT

-717 VTSLFVD
+717 VTTLYVD
-724 LNNDGIADANELVTG
+724 SNNDGVADAGELVTG
-739 SDLAKFLLD
+739 SDLAVKTGSI
-748 AKLQNSSVGGPILKG
+748 ARG
-763 AAVNLLIKVQAP
+763 ASVNLLIKVQAP

-789 IKPTVVGAQSVADL
+789 IKPTVVGGQSVADL

-847 VKYRITATNEGNAS
+847 VKYRITATNEGNAD
-861 VTKVIISDA
+861 VTNVVISDA

-884 PIATNATLS
+884 PVATNATLS
-893 TSTAALI
+893 TSTAALT

-906 VAAEMK
+906 IAAEK
-912 ELSTGD
+912 TPLV
-918 GKDTLAPNSSA
+918 PNTSA
-929 SLEFVIKVNN
+929 VLEFVIKVNN

>member
-71 VASFTLIADQTK
+71 VASFTLIADQTQ

-103 SDTFNVA
+103 TDTFNVA
-110 VANND
+110 VVNND
-115 TRDNTTDNYDF
+115 TRDNTTDNFDF

-141 DSQTPVTS
+141 DSQTPITS
-149 VTLAAGQSVN
+149 VTLTAGQSVN

-164 TTASSNLNA
+164 TTASNNVTA

-178 LTVSATSTYGSSG
+178 LTVSAISGFDTS
-191 SSSTTAGSGINKVT
+191 VT
-205 ATDKGD
+205 AK
-211 AVRWNVDTVK
+211 NVDTVK

-235 VSNVDATPSS
+235 VSNVDATSS
-245 LSREVEYTLAYQN
+245 SPAAREVEYTLAYQN

-273 PAGLTYVANSATV
+273 PSGLTYVAGSATV
-286 NGTGVSDTAD
+286 NGTAVSDAAD
-296 ADGYNFTSGTATL
+296 TDGYNFTSGTATL

-314 AANSTGVLKF
+314 VANSSGVLKF
-324 KVQVVQNTPAGIIR
+324 KVRVNLNTPAGIIT

-395 STTQGTPVT
+395 STTQGTPVN

-430 VNKNALPTGSIV
+430 VNKNALPAGSIV

-489 PAPVTPINAILTS
+489 PAPVTPINAILT
-502 APVTN
+502 ATPVTN
-507 SSATDT
+507 PTATPDRIT
-513 IKLVI
+513 LSISEVT
-518 DQVVASTVDLHNGDL
+518 ASTVDLHNGDA
-533 TDSTGAIAGA
+533 TNSSGAVAGA
-543 SGKDTG
+543 SGQDTG
-549 QFIDTKST
+549 QYIDTKST

-585 TLPTGWTVQYYLADG
+585 TLPVGWTVQYYLADG
-600 AGDPTGAPITN
+600 AGNPTGAPITN

-653 VMSDRVTVETNRILS
+653 VMSDRVRVETNRILS

-696 EGATNGSLPFT
+696 EGAAANTLPFT

-712 TANGW
+712 AVNGW
-717 VTSLFVD
+717 VTTLYVD
-724 LNNDGIADANELVTG
+724 SDNDGIADADELVTG
-739 SDLAKFLLD
+739 SDLAVKTGSI
-748 AKLQNSSVGGPILKG
+748 ASG
-763 AAVNLLIKVQAP
+763 ASVNLLIKVQAP

-789 IKPTVVGAQSVADL
+789 IKPTDVGGQSVADL

-823 LANCVTGAAG
+823 LANCLTGVAG
-833 TYTQNTVSAKPGEC
+833 TYTQNVVYAKPGEC
-847 VKYRITATNEGNAS
+847 VKYRITATNEGNAD
-861 VTKVIISDA
+861 VTNVVISDA

-884 PIATNATLS
+884 PVATNATLS
-893 TSTAALI
+893 TSTAALT
-900 DGSTGT
+900 DGSAGT
-906 VAAEMK
+906 IAAEK
-912 ELSTGD
+912 TPLV
-918 GKDTLAPNSSA
+918 PNTSA
-929 SLEFVIKVNN
+929 VLEFVIKVNN

>member
-1 MSNQTQRLKLTQLAA
+1 MSNQTQRLRLTQLAA
-16 SIAFVAGGAAFLP
+16 SIAFVAGGAAFVP

-54 GSNKTVTS
+54 GSSKTVTS

-103 SDTFNVA
+103 SDTFNVG
-110 VANND
+110 VVNND
-115 TRDNTTDNYDF
+115 TRNNTLDQYDF

-141 DSQTPVTS
+141 DSQTPITS
-149 VTLAAGQSVN
+149 ITLAAGESVN

-164 TTASSNLNA
+164 TTASSGVTA

-178 LTVSATSTYGSSG
+178 LTVSAISGFDTS
-191 SSSTTAGSGINKVT
+191 VT
-205 ATDKGD
+205 AK
-211 AVRWNVDTVK
+211 NVDTVT

-235 VSNVDATPSS
+235 VSNVDATSS
-245 LSREVEYTLAYQN
+245 SPAAREVEYTLAYQN

-273 PAGLTYVANSATV
+273 PAGLTYVTGSATV
-286 NGTGVSDTAD
+286 NGTAVSDAAD

-309 VIPTV
+309 VIPAV

-324 KVQVVQNTPAGIIR
+324 KVQVVQNTPAGIIT
-338 NIAEVDPDGPG
+338 NTAEVDPDGPG
-349 TEGKTP
+349 SEGKTP

-395 STTQGTPVT
+395 STTQGTPVN

-430 VNKNALPTGSIV
+430 VNKNALPAGSIV

-575 GDNYNLSTSP
+575 GDNYNLSTSVA
-585 TLPTGWTVQYYLADG
+585 LPTGWTVQYFLADV
-600 AGDPTGAPITN
+600 AGNPTGAPITN

-696 EGATNGSLPFT
+696 EGAAANTLPFT

-712 TANGW
+712 AANGW
-717 VTSLFVD
+717 VTTLYVD
-724 LNNDGIADANELVTG
+724 SNNDGIADAGELVTG
-739 SDLAKFLLD
+739 SDLAVKTGSI
-748 AKLQNSSVGGPILKG
+748 ARG
-763 AAVNLLIKVQAP
+763 ASVNLLIKVQAP

-789 IKPTVVGAQSVADL
+789 IKPTVVGGQSVADL

-833 TYTQNTVSAKPGEC
+833 TYTQNAVYAKPGEC
-847 VKYRITATNEGNAS
+847 VKYKITATNEGNAD
-861 VTKVIISDA
+861 VTNVVISDA
-870 TPAYTTLKVIASAS
+870 TPAYTTLKVIATAS
-884 PIATNATLS
+884 PVATNATLS
-893 TSTAALI
+893 TSTAALT

-906 VAAEMK
+906 VSAEK
-912 ELSTGD
+912 TPLVPST
-918 GKDTLAPNSSA
+918 SA
-929 SLEFVIKVNN
+929 VLEFVIQVNN

>member
-62 NVVTTTVLQ
+62 NVVSTTVLQ
-71 VASFTLIADQTK
+71 VASFTLIADQTQ

-149 VTLAAGQSVN
+149 VTLTAGQSVN

-164 TTASSNLNA
+164 TTASNNVTA

-178 LTVSATSTYGSSG
+178 LTVSAISGFDTS
-191 SSSTTAGSGINKVT
+191 VT
-205 ATDKGD
+205 AK
-211 AVRWNVDTVK
+211 NVDTVK

-235 VSNVDATPSS
+235 VSNVDATSS
-245 LSREVEYTLAYQN
+245 SPAAREVEYTLAYQN

-273 PAGLTYVANSATV
+273 PSSLTYVAGSATV
-286 NGTGVSDTAD
+286 NGTAVSDAAD

-314 AANSTGVLKF
+314 VANSSGVLKF
-324 KVQVVQNTPAGIIR
+324 KVRVNQNTPAGIIT

-349 TEGKTP
+349 AEGKTP

-368 GTINDSATDAFADGQ
+368 GTINDSTADAFADGQ
-383 STTTPTPDVITK
+383 ASTAPADDVITK

-413 PIVIHNTG
+413 PIVVHNTG
-421 NVTEAFNIT
+421 NVIEAFNIS
-430 VNKNALPTGSIV
+430 VNKNSLPTGSIV

-457 GDGVVDT
+457 GDGVADT
-464 GPIASGATYQII
+464 GPIASGATYQVVA
-476 SKVTLPSSYFTPT
+476 KVTLPSSYSST
-489 PAPVTPINAILTS
+489 TPISTILTS
-502 APVTN
+502 TPVTN
-507 SSATDT
+507 STGTDT
-513 IKLVI
+513 INLVI
-518 DQVVASTVDLHNGDL
+518 DKVVASTVDLHNGDA
-533 TDSTGAIAGA
+533 TNSTGTVVGA

-549 QFIDTKST
+549 QYIDTKST

-585 TLPTGWTVQYYLADG
+585 TLPAGWTVQYYLADG

-618 GSVQLVAVVTPPAN
+618 GTVKLVAVVTPPAN
-632 APAGDQEVIFKVAS
+632 APAGDQEVIFKVSS

-668 LQNDRTGQVAPG
+668 LQSDRTGQVAPG

-696 EGATNGSLPFT
+696 EGATANTLPFT

-717 VTSLFVD
+717 VTTLYVD
-724 LNNDGIADANELVTG
+724 SNNDGVADAGELVTG
-739 SDLAKFLLD
+739 SDLAVKTGSI
-748 AKLQNSSVGGPILKG
+748 ARG
-763 AAVNLLIKVQAP
+763 ASVNLLIKVQAP

-789 IKPTVVGAQSVADL
+789 IKPTVVGGQSVADL

-823 LANCVTGAAG
+823 LANCSTGVAG
-833 TYTQNTVSAKPGEC
+833 TYTQNAVYAKPGEC
-847 VKYRITATNEGNAS
+847 VKYRITATNEGNAD
-861 VTKVIISDA
+861 VTNVVISDA

-884 PIATNATLS
+884 PVATNATLS
-893 TSTAALI
+893 TSTAALT

-906 VAAEMK
+906 IAAEK
-912 ELSTGD
+912 TPLV
-918 GKDTLAPNSSA
+918 PNTSA
-929 SLEFVIKVNN
+929 VLEFVIKVNN

>member
-62 NVVTTTVLQ
+62 NVVSTTVLQ
-71 VASFTLIADQTK
+71 VASFTLIADQTQ

-141 DSQTPVTS
+141 DSQTPITS
-149 VTLAAGQSVN
+149 VTLTAGQSVN

-164 TTASSNLNA
+164 TTASNNVTA

-178 LTVSATSTYGSSG
+178 LTVSAISGFDTS
-191 SSSTTAGSGINKVT
+191 VT
-205 ATDKGD
+205 AK
-211 AVRWNVDTVK
+211 NVDTVK

-235 VSNVDATPSS
+235 VSNVDATSS
-245 LSREVEYTLAYQN
+245 SPAAREVEYTLAYQN

-273 PAGLTYVANSATV
+273 PSSLTYVAGSATV
-286 NGTGVSDTAD
+286 NGTAVSDAAD

-314 AANSTGVLKF
+314 VANSSGVLKF
-324 KVQVVQNTPAGIIR
+324 KVRVNQNTPAGIIR

-349 TEGKTP
+349 AEVKTP

-368 GTINDSATDAFADGQ
+368 GTINDSTADAFADGQ
-383 STTTPTPDVITK
+383 ASTAPADDVITK

-413 PIVIHNTG
+413 PIVVHNTG
-421 NVTEAFNIT
+421 NVIEAFNIS
-430 VNKNALPTGSIV
+430 VNKNSLPTGSIV

-457 GDGVVDT
+457 GDGVADT
-464 GPIASGATYQII
+464 GPIASGATYQVVA
-476 SKVTLPSSYFTPT
+476 KVTLPSSYSST
-489 PAPVTPINAILTS
+489 TPISTILTS
-502 APVTN
+502 TPVTN
-507 SSATDT
+507 STGTDT
-513 IKLVI
+513 INLVI
-518 DQVVASTVDLHNGDL
+518 DKVVASTVDLHNGDA
-533 TDSTGAIAGA
+533 TNSTGTVVGA

-549 QFIDTKST
+549 QYIDTKST

-585 TLPTGWTVQYYLADG
+585 TLPAGWTVQYYLADG

-618 GSVQLVAVVTPPAN
+618 GTVKLVAVVTPPAN
-632 APAGDQEVIFKVAS
+632 APAGDQEVIFKVSS

-668 LQNDRTGQVAPG
+668 LQSDRTGQVAPG

-696 EGATNGSLPFT
+696 EGATANTLPFT

-717 VTSLFVD
+717 VTTLYVD
-724 LNNDGIADANELVTG
+724 SNNDGVADAGELVTG
-739 SDLAKFLLD
+739 SDLAVKTGSI
-748 AKLQNSSVGGPILKG
+748 ARG
-763 AAVNLLIKVQAP
+763 ASVNLLIKVQAP

-789 IKPTVVGAQSVADL
+789 IKPTVVGGQSVADL

-847 VKYRITATNEGNAS
+847 VKYRITATNEGNAD
-861 VTKVIISDA
+861 VTNVVISDA

-884 PIATNATLS
+884 PVATNATLS
-893 TSTAALI
+893 TSTAALT

-906 VAAEMK
+906 IAAEK
-912 ELSTGD
+912 TPLV
-918 GKDTLAPNSSA
+918 PNTSA
-929 SLEFVIKVNN
+929 VLEFVIKVNN

>member
-110 VANND
+110 VVNND

-164 TTASSNLNA
+164 TTASNNVTA

-178 LTVSATSTYGSSG
+178 LTVSAISGFDTS
-191 SSSTTAGSGINKVT
+191 VT
-205 ATDKGD
+205 AK
-211 AVRWNVDTVK
+211 NVDTVK

-235 VSNVDATPSS
+235 VSNVDATSS
-245 LSREVEYTLAYQN
+245 SPAAREVEYTLAYQN

-273 PAGLTYVANSATV
+273 PAGLTYVTGSATV
-286 NGTGVSDTAD
+286 NGTAVSDAAD

-309 VIPTV
+309 VIPAV

-324 KVQVVQNTPAGIIR
+324 KVQVIQNTPAGIIT

-430 VNKNALPTGSIV
+430 VNKNSLPTGSIV

-600 AGDPTGAPITN
+600 AGNPTGAPITN

-696 EGATNGSLPFT
+696 EGAAANTLPFT

-712 TANGW
+712 AANGW
-717 VTSLFVD
+717 VTTLYVD
-724 LNNDGIADANELVTG
+724 SNNDGIADAGELVTG
-739 SDLAKFLLD
+739 SDLAGKTGSI
-748 AKLQNSSVGGPILKG
+748 ARG
-763 AAVNLLIKVQAP
+763 ASVNLLIKVQAP
-775 TNATAGTPSAVVLT
+775 TNATAGTPSSVVLT
-789 IKPTVVGAQSVADL
+789 IKPTVVGGQSVADL

-823 LANCVTGAAG
+823 LANCSTGVAG
-833 TYTQNTVSAKPGEC
+833 TYTQNAVYAKPGEC
-847 VKYRITATNEGNAS
+847 VKYRITATNEGNAD
-861 VTKVIISDA
+861 VTNVVISDA

-884 PIATNATLS
+884 PVATNATLS
-893 TSTAALI
+893 TSTAALT

-906 VAAEMK
+906 IAAEK
-912 ELSTGD
+912 TPLV
-918 GKDTLAPNSSA
+918 PNTSA
-929 SLEFVIKVNN
+929 VLEFVIKVNN

>member
-126 SGLNVYL
+126 SGLKVYL

-149 VTLAAGQSVN
+149 VTLAAGESVN

-164 TTASSNLNA
+164 TTASNNVTA

-178 LTVSATSTYGSSG
+178 LTVSAISGFDTS
-191 SSSTTAGSGINKVT
+191 VT
-205 ATDKGD
+205 AK
-211 AVRWNVDTVK
+211 NVDTVK

-235 VSNVDATPSS
+235 VSNVDATSS
-245 LSREVEYTLAYQN
+245 SPAAREVEYTLAYQN

-273 PAGLTYVANSATV
+273 PAGLTYVTGSATV
-286 NGTGVSDTAD
+286 NGTAVSDAAD

-309 VIPTV
+309 VIPAV

-324 KVQVVQNTPAGIIR
+324 KVQVVQNTPAGIIT

-395 STTQGTPVT
+395 STTQGTPVN

-430 VNKNALPTGSIV
+430 VNKNALPAGSIV
-442 ELFKADGVTPLTDTN
+442 ELFKSDGVTPLTDTN

-585 TLPTGWTVQYYLADG
+585 ALPAGWTVQYYLADG
-600 AGDPTGAPITN
+600 AGNPTGAPITN
-611 TGNIPSG
+611 TGNVPSG
-618 GSVQLVAVVTPPAN
+618 GTVKLVAVVTPPAN
-632 APAGDQEVIFKVAS
+632 AVAGDQEVIFKVAS

-653 VMSDRVTVETNRILS
+653 VMSDRVTVETDRKLS

-696 EGATNGSLPFT
+696 EGAAPNTLPFT

-717 VTSLFVD
+717 VTTLYVD
-724 LNNDGIADANELVTG
+724 SNNDGVADASELVTG
-739 SDLAKFLLD
+739 SDLAVKTGSI
-748 AKLQNSSVGGPILKG
+748 ARG
-763 AAVNLLIKVQAP
+763 ASVNLLIKVQAP
-775 TNATAGTPSAVVLT
+775 VNATAGTPSAVVLT

-823 LANCVTGAAG
+823 LANCVTGVAG

-847 VKYRITATNEGNAS
+847 VKYRITATNEGNAD
-861 VTKVIISDA
+861 VTNVVISDA

-884 PIATNATLS
+884 PVATNATLS
-893 TSTAALI
+893 TSTAALT

-906 VAAEMK
+906 IAAEK
-912 ELSTGD
+912 TPLV
-918 GKDTLAPNSSA
+918 PNTSA
-929 SLEFVIKVNN
+929 VLEFVIKVNN

>member
-71 VASFTLIADQTK
+71 VASFTLIADQTQ

-103 SDTFNVA
+103 TDTFNVA
-110 VANND
+110 VVNND
-115 TRDNTTDNYDF
+115 TRDNTTDNFDF

-149 VTLAAGQSVN
+149 VTLTAGQSVN

-164 TTASSNLNA
+164 TTASNNVTA

-178 LTVSATSTYGSSG
+178 LTVSAISGFDTS
-191 SSSTTAGSGINKVT
+191 VT
-205 ATDKGD
+205 AK
-211 AVRWNVDTVK
+211 NVDTVK

-235 VSNVDATPSS
+235 VSNVDATSS
-245 LSREVEYTLAYQN
+245 SPAAREVEYTLAYQN

-273 PAGLTYVANSATV
+273 PAGLTYVTGSATV
-286 NGTGVSDTAD
+286 NGTAVSDAAD

-309 VIPTV
+309 VIPAV

-430 VNKNALPTGSIV
+430 VNKNSLPTGSIV

-600 AGDPTGAPITN
+600 AGNPTGAPITN

-696 EGATNGSLPFT
+696 EGAAANTLPFT

-712 TANGW
+712 AANGW
-717 VTSLFVD
+717 VTTLYVD
-724 LNNDGIADANELVTG
+724 SNNDGIADSGELVTG
-739 SDLAKFLLD
+739 SDLAVKTGSI
-748 AKLQNSSVGGPILKG
+748 ARG
-763 AAVNLLIKVQAP
+763 ASVNLLIKVQAP
-775 TNATAGTPSAVVLT
+775 TNATAGTPSSVVLT
-789 IKPTVVGAQSVADL
+789 IKPTVVGGQSVADL

-823 LANCVTGAAG
+823 LANCLTGAAG

-847 VKYRITATNEGNAS
+847 VKYRITATNEGNAD
-861 VTKVIISDA
+861 VTNVVISDA

-884 PIATNATLS
+884 PVATNATLS
-893 TSTAALI
+893 TSTAALT

-906 VAAEMK
+906 IAAEK
-912 ELSTGD
+912 TPLV
-918 GKDTLAPNSSA
+918 PNTSA
-929 SLEFVIKVNN
+929 VLEFVIKVNN

>member
-62 NVVTTTVLQ
+62 NVVSTTVLQ

-110 VANND
+110 VVNND
-115 TRDNTTDNYDF
+115 TRDNTTDNFDF

-164 TTASSNLNA
+164 TTASNNVTA

-178 LTVSATSTYGSSG
+178 LTVSAISGFDTS
-191 SSSTTAGSGINKVT
+191 VT
-205 ATDKGD
+205 AK
-211 AVRWNVDTVK
+211 NVDTVK

-235 VSNVDATPSS
+235 VSNVDATSS
-245 LSREVEYTLAYQN
+245 SPAAREVEYTLAYQN

-273 PAGLTYVANSATV
+273 PSSLTYVAGSATV
-286 NGTGVSDTAD
+286 NGTAVSDAAD

-314 AANSTGVLKF
+314 VANSSGVLKF
-324 KVQVVQNTPAGIIR
+324 KVRVNQNTPAGIIT

-349 TEGKTP
+349 AEGKTP

-368 GTINDSATDAFADGQ
+368 GTINDSTADAFADGQ
-383 STTTPTPDVITK
+383 ASTAPADDVITK
-395 STTQGTPVT
+395 STTQGTPVV
-404 FGVTAGGGE
+404 FGVTGE
-413 PIVIHNTG
+413 PIVVHNTG

-430 VNKNALPTGSIV
+430 VNKNALPAGSIV

-457 GDGVVDT
+457 GDGVADT
-464 GPIASGATYQII
+464 GPIASGATYQVVA
-476 SKVTLPSSYFTPT
+476 KVTLPSTYSTAT
-489 PAPVTPINAILTS
+489 AINTILT
-502 APVTN
+502 ATPVTN
-507 SSATDT
+507 PAATPDT
-513 IKLVI
+513 ITLTI
-518 DQVVASTVDLHNGDL
+518 SQVTASTVDLHNGDG
-533 TDSTGAIAGA
+533 TDKSGAVAGA
-543 SGKDTG
+543 SGQDTG
-549 QFIDTKST
+549 QYIDTKST

-600 AGDPTGAPITN
+600 AGNPTGAPITN

-696 EGATNGSLPFT
+696 EGAAANTLPFT

-712 TANGW
+712 AANGW
-717 VTSLFVD
+717 VTTLYVD
-724 LNNDGIADANELVTG
+724 SDNDGIADSGELVTG
-739 SDLAKFLLD
+739 SDLAVKTGSIAL
-748 AKLQNSSVGGPILKG
+748 G
-763 AAVNLLIKVQAP
+763 ASVNLLIKVQAP

-789 IKPTVVGAQSVADL
+789 IKPTVVGDKSVADL

-823 LANCVTGAAG
+823 LANCSTGVAG
-833 TYTQNTVSAKPGEC
+833 TYTQNAVYAKPGEC
-847 VKYRITATNEGNAS
+847 VKYRITATNEGNAD
-861 VTKVIISDA
+861 VTNVVISDA

-884 PIATNATLS
+884 PVATNATLS
-893 TSTAALI
+893 TSTAALT

-906 VAAEMK
+906 IAAEK
-912 ELSTGD
+912 TPLV
-918 GKDTLAPNSSA
+918 PNTSA
-929 SLEFVIKVNN
+929 VLEFVIKVNN

>member
-71 VASFTLIADQTK
+71 VASFTLIADQTQ

-149 VTLAAGQSVN
+149 VTLAAGESVN

-164 TTASSNLNA
+164 TTANNA
-173 GDLGK
+173 AVDALGK
-178 LTVSATSTYGSSG
+178 LTVSAISGFDTS
-191 SSSTTAGSGINKVT
+191 VT
-205 ATDKGD
+205 AK
-211 AVRWNVDTVK
+211 NVDTVK

-235 VSNVDATPSS
+235 VSNVDATSS
-245 LSREVEYTLAYQN
+245 SPAAREVEYTLAYQN

-273 PAGLTYVANSATV
+273 PSGLTYVTGSATV
-286 NGTGVSDTAD
+286 NGTAVSDAAD
-296 ADGYNFTSGTATL
+296 TDGYNFTSGTATL

-314 AANSTGVLKF
+314 AANSSGVLKF
-324 KVQVVQNTPAGIIR
+324 KVRVNQNTPAGIIT

-395 STTQGTPVT
+395 STTQGTPVN

-430 VNKNALPTGSIV
+430 VNKNALPAGSIV

-600 AGDPTGAPITN
+600 AGNPTGAPITN

-646 PATGLTD
+646 PVTGLTD

-687 TLTNNGNIV
+687 TLTNNGNIA
-696 EGATNGSLPFT
+696 EGATAGSLPFT

-712 TANGW
+712 AANGW
-717 VTSLFVD
+717 VTTLYVD
-724 LNNDGIADANELVTG
+724 SNNDGVADAGELVTG
-739 SDLAKFLLD
+739 SDLAVKTGSI
-748 AKLQNSSVGGPILKG
+748 ARG
-763 AAVNLLIKVQAP
+763 ASVNLLIKVQAP

-789 IKPTVVGAQSVADL
+789 IKPTVVGGQSVADL

-823 LANCVTGAAG
+823 LANCSTGAAG

-847 VKYRITATNEGNAS
+847 VKYRITATNEGNAD
-861 VTKVIISDA
+861 VTNVVISDA

-884 PIATNATLS
+884 PVATNATLS
-893 TSTAALI
+893 TSTAALT

-906 VAAEMK
+906 IAAEK
-912 ELSTGD
+912 TPLV
-918 GKDTLAPNSSA
+918 PNTSA
-929 SLEFVIKVNN
+929 VLEFVIKVNN

>member
-141 DSQTPVTS
+141 DSQTPVTN
-149 VTLAAGQSVN
+149 VTLAAGESVN

-164 TTASSNLNA
+164 TTASNNVIA

-178 LTVSATSTYGSSG
+178 LTVSAISGFDTS
-191 SSSTTAGSGINKVT
+191 VT
-205 ATDKGD
+205 AK
-211 AVRWNVDTVK
+211 NVDTVK

-235 VSNVDATPSS
+235 VSNIDATSTSPAA
-245 LSREVEYTLAYQN
+245 REVEYTLAYQN

-273 PAGLTYVANSATV
+273 PAGLTYVAGSATV
-286 NGTGVSDTAD
+286 NGTAVSDTAD

-309 VIPTV
+309 VIPAV

-324 KVQVVQNTPAGIIR
+324 KVQVVQNTPAGIIT

-368 GTINDSATDAFADGQ
+368 GTINDSTTDAFADGQ
-383 STTTPTPDVITK
+383 STATPTPDVITK

-413 PIVIHNTG
+413 PIVVHNTG

-430 VNKNALPTGSIV
+430 VNKNALPAGSIV
-442 ELFKADGVTPLTDTN
+442 ELFKSDGVTPLTDTN

-585 TLPTGWTVQYYLADG
+585 ALPAGWTVQYYLADG
-600 AGDPTGAPITN
+600 AGNPTGAPITN
-611 TGNIPSG
+611 TGNVPSG
-618 GSVQLVAVVTPPAN
+618 GTVKLVAVVTPPAN
-632 APAGDQEVIFKVAS
+632 AAAGDQEVIFKVAS

-653 VMSDRVTVETNRILS
+653 VMSDRVTVETDRKLS

-696 EGATNGSLPFT
+696 EGAAPNTLPFT

-717 VTSLFVD
+717 VTTLYVD
-724 LNNDGIADANELVTG
+724 SNNDGVADASELVTG
-739 SDLAKFLLD
+739 SDLAVKTGSI
-748 AKLQNSSVGGPILKG
+748 ARG
-763 AAVNLLIKVQAP
+763 ASVNLLIKVQAP
-775 TNATAGTPSAVVLT
+775 VNATAGTPSAVVLT

-823 LANCVTGAAG
+823 LANCLTGVAG

-893 TSTAALI
+893 TSTAALT

-912 ELSTGD
+912 EVTAGD

>member
-62 NVVTTTVLQ
+62 NVVSTTVLQ

-115 TRDNTTDNYDF
+115 TRDNTTDNFDF

-164 TTASSNLNA
+164 TTASNNVTA

-178 LTVSATSTYGSSG
+178 LTVSAISGFDTS
-191 SSSTTAGSGINKVT
+191 VT
-205 ATDKGD
+205 AK
-211 AVRWNVDTVK
+211 NVDTVK

-235 VSNVDATPSS
+235 VSNVDATSS
-245 LSREVEYTLAYQN
+245 SPAAREVEYTLAYQN

-273 PAGLTYVANSATV
+273 PSSLTYVAGSATV
-286 NGTGVSDTAD
+286 NGTAVSDAAD

-314 AANSTGVLKF
+314 VANSSGVLKF
-324 KVQVVQNTPAGIIR
+324 KVRVNQNTPAGIIR

-349 TEGKTP
+349 AEVKTP

-368 GTINDSATDAFADGQ
+368 GTINDSTIDAFADGQ
-383 STTTPTPDVITK
+383 ASTPPADDVITK

-413 PIVIHNTG
+413 PIVVHNTG
-421 NVTEAFNIT
+421 NVTEAFNIS
-430 VNKNALPTGSIV
+430 VNKNSLPTGSIV

-457 GDGVVDT
+457 GDGVADT
-464 GPIASGATYQII
+464 GPIASGATYQVVA
-476 SKVTLPSSYFTPT
+476 KVTLPSSYSST
-489 PAPVTPINAILTS
+489 TPISTILTS
-502 APVTN
+502 TPVTN
-507 SSATDT
+507 STGTDT
-513 IKLVI
+513 INLVI
-518 DQVVASTVDLHNGDL
+518 DKVVASTVDLHNGDA
-533 TDSTGAIAGA
+533 TNSTGTVVGA

-549 QFIDTKST
+549 QYIDTKST

-600 AGDPTGAPITN
+600 AGNPTGAPITN
-611 TGNIPSG
+611 TGNVPSG

-653 VMSDRVTVETNRILS
+653 VMSDRVIVETNRILS

-696 EGATNGSLPFT
+696 EGATAGSLPFT

-712 TANGW
+712 AANGW

-724 LNNDGIADANELVTG
+724 LNNDGVADANELVTG
-739 SDLAKFLLD
+739 NDLA
-748 AKLQNSSVGGPILKG
+748 AVSGSIARG
-763 AAVNLLIKVQAP
+763 ASVNLLIKVQAP

-789 IKPTVVGAQSVADL
+789 IKPTVVGGQSVADL

-823 LANCVTGAAG
+823 LANCLTGVAG
-833 TYTQNTVSAKPGEC
+833 TYTQNAVYAKPGEC
-847 VKYRITATNEGNAS
+847 VKYRITATNEGNAD
-861 VTKVIISDA
+861 VTNVVISDA

-884 PIATNATLS
+884 PVATNATLS
-893 TSTAALI
+893 TSTAALT

-906 VAAEMK
+906 IAAEK
-912 ELSTGD
+912 TPLV
-918 GKDTLAPNSSA
+918 PNTSA
-929 SLEFVIKVNN
+929 VLEFVIKVNN

>member
-62 NVVTTTVLQ
+62 NVVSTTVLQ

-110 VANND
+110 VVNND
-115 TRDNTTDNYDF
+115 TRDNTTDNFDF

-164 TTASSNLNA
+164 TTASNNVTA

-178 LTVSATSTYGSSG
+178 LTVSAISGFDTS
-191 SSSTTAGSGINKVT
+191 VT
-205 ATDKGD
+205 AK
-211 AVRWNVDTVK
+211 NVDTVK

-235 VSNVDATPSS
+235 VSNVDATSS
-245 LSREVEYTLAYQN
+245 SPAAREVEYTLAYQN

-273 PAGLTYVANSATV
+273 PSGLTYVTGSATV
-286 NGTGVSDTAD
+286 NGTAVSDAAD

-314 AANSTGVLKF
+314 VANSSGVLKF
-324 KVQVVQNTPAGIIR
+324 KVRVNQNTPAGIIR

-349 TEGKTP
+349 AEVKTP

-368 GTINDSATDAFADGQ
+368 GTINDSTIDAFADGQ
-383 STTTPTPDVITK
+383 ASTAPADDVITK

-413 PIVIHNTG
+413 PIVVHNTG
-421 NVTEAFNIT
+421 NVTEAFNIS
-430 VNKNALPTGSIV
+430 VNKNSLPTGSIV

-457 GDGVVDT
+457 GDGVADT
-464 GPIASGATYQII
+464 GPIASGATYQVVA
-476 SKVTLPSSYFTPT
+476 KVTLPSSYSST
-489 PAPVTPINAILTS
+489 TPISTILTS
-502 APVTN
+502 TPVTN
-507 SSATDT
+507 STGTDT
-513 IKLVI
+513 INLVI
-518 DQVVASTVDLHNGDL
+518 DKVVASTVDLHNGDA
-533 TDSTGAIAGA
+533 TNSTGTVVGA

-585 TLPTGWTVQYYLADG
+585 TLPAGWTVQYYLADG
-600 AGDPTGAPITN
+600 AGNPTGAPITN
-611 TGNIPSG
+611 TGNIPTG

-696 EGATNGSLPFT
+696 EGAAANTLPFT

-712 TANGW
+712 AVNGW
-717 VTSLFVD
+717 VTTLYVD
-724 LNNDGIADANELVTG
+724 SNNDGIADAGELVTG
-739 SDLAKFLLD
+739 SDLAVKTGSI
-748 AKLQNSSVGGPILKG
+748 ARG
-763 AAVNLLIKVQAP
+763 ASVNLLIKVQAP

-789 IKPTVVGAQSVADL
+789 IKPTVVGGQSVADL

-823 LANCVTGAAG
+823 LANCSTGVAG
-833 TYTQNTVSAKPGEC
+833 TYTQNAVYAKPGEC
-847 VKYRITATNEGNAS
+847 VKYRITAKNEGNAD
-861 VTKVIISDA
+861 VTNVVISDA

-884 PIATNATLS
+884 PVATNATLS
-893 TSTAALI
+893 TSTAALT

-906 VAAEMK
+906 IAAEK
-912 ELSTGD
+912 TPLV
-918 GKDTLAPNSSA
+918 PNTSA
-929 SLEFVIKVNN
+929 VLEFVIKVNN

>member
-62 NVVTTTVLQ
+62 NVVSTTVLQ

-110 VANND
+110 VVNND
-115 TRDNTTDNYDF
+115 TRDNTTDNFDF

-164 TTASSNLNA
+164 TTASNNVTA

-178 LTVSATSTYGSSG
+178 LTVSAISGFDTS
-191 SSSTTAGSGINKVT
+191 VT
-205 ATDKGD
+205 AK
-211 AVRWNVDTVK
+211 NVDTVK

-235 VSNVDATPSS
+235 VSNVDATSS
-245 LSREVEYTLAYQN
+245 SPAAREVEYTLAYQN

-273 PAGLTYVANSATV
+273 PSSLTYVAGSATV
-286 NGTGVSDTAD
+286 NGTAVSDAAD

-314 AANSTGVLKF
+314 VANSSGVLKF
-324 KVQVVQNTPAGIIR
+324 KVRVNQNTPAGIIR

-349 TEGKTP
+349 AEVKTP

-368 GTINDSATDAFADGQ
+368 GTINDSTIDAFADGQ
-383 STTTPTPDVITK
+383 ASTAPADDVITK

-413 PIVIHNTG
+413 PIVVHNTG
-421 NVTEAFNIT
+421 NVTEAFNIS
-430 VNKNALPTGSIV
+430 VNKNSLPTGSIV

-457 GDGVVDT
+457 GDGVADT
-464 GPIASGATYQII
+464 GPIASGATYQVVA
-476 SKVTLPSSYFTPT
+476 KVTLPSSYSST
-489 PAPVTPINAILTS
+489 TPISTILTS
-502 APVTN
+502 TPVTN
-507 SSATDT
+507 STGTDT
-513 IKLVI
+513 INLVI
-518 DQVVASTVDLHNGDL
+518 DKVVASTVDLHNGDA
-533 TDSTGAIAGA
+533 TNSTGTVVGA

-549 QFIDTKST
+549 QYIDTKST

-600 AGDPTGAPITN
+600 AGNPTGAPITN

-618 GSVQLVAVVTPPAN
+618 GSVKLVAVVTPPAN
-632 APAGDQEVIFKVAS
+632 APAGDQEVIFKVSS

-687 TLTNNGNIV
+687 TLTNNGNIA
-696 EGATNGSLPFT
+696 EGATTGSLPFT

-717 VTSLFVD
+717 VTTLYVD
-724 LNNDGIADANELVTG
+724 SNNDGVADAGELVTG
-739 SDLAKFLLD
+739 SDLAVKTGSI
-748 AKLQNSSVGGPILKG
+748 ARG
-763 AAVNLLIKVQAP
+763 ASVNLLIKVQAP

-789 IKPTVVGAQSVADL
+789 IKPTVVGGQSVADL

-823 LANCVTGAAG
+823 LANCLTGVAG
-833 TYTQNTVSAKPGEC
+833 TYTQNAVYAKPGEC
-847 VKYRITATNEGNAS
+847 VKYRITATNEGNAD
-861 VTKVIISDA
+861 VTNVVISDA

-884 PIATNATLS
+884 PVATNATLS
-893 TSTAALI
+893 TSTAALT

-906 VAAEMK
+906 IAAEK
-912 ELSTGD
+912 TPLV
-918 GKDTLAPNSSA
+918 PNTSA
-929 SLEFVIKVNN
+929 VLEFVIKVNN

>member
-110 VANND
+110 VVNND

-164 TTASSNLNA
+164 TTASNNVTA

-178 LTVSATSTYGSSG
+178 LTVSAISGFDTS
-191 SSSTTAGSGINKVT
+191 VT
-205 ATDKGD
+205 AK
-211 AVRWNVDTVK
+211 NVDTVK

-235 VSNVDATPSS
+235 VSNVDATSS
-245 LSREVEYTLAYQN
+245 SPAAREVEYTLAYQN

-273 PAGLTYVANSATV
+273 PSTLTYVAGSATV
-286 NGTGVSDTAD
+286 NGTAVSDAAD

-314 AANSTGVLKF
+314 VANSSGVLKF
-324 KVQVVQNTPAGIIR
+324 KVRVNQNTPAGIIR

-349 TEGKTP
+349 AEVKTP

-368 GTINDSATDAFADGQ
+368 GTINDSTTDAFADGQ
-383 STTTPTPDVITK
+383 ASTAPADDVITK

-413 PIVIHNTG
+413 PIVVHNTG
-421 NVTEAFNIT
+421 NVTEAFNIS
-430 VNKNALPTGSIV
+430 VNKNSLPTGSIV

-457 GDGVVDT
+457 GDGVADT
-464 GPIASGATYQII
+464 GPIASGATYQVVA
-476 SKVTLPSSYFTPT
+476 KVTLPSSYSST
-489 PAPVTPINAILTS
+489 TPISTILTS
-502 APVTN
+502 TPVTN
-507 SSATDT
+507 STGTDT
-513 IKLVI
+513 INLVI
-518 DQVVASTVDLHNGDL
+518 DKVVASTVDLHNGDA
-533 TDSTGAIAGA
+533 TNSTGTVVGA

-549 QFIDTKST
+549 QYIDTKST
-557 KPGQATNFP
+557 KPGQATNFL

-585 TLPTGWTVQYYLADG
+585 TLPAGWTVQYYLADG
-600 AGDPTGAPITN
+600 AGNPTGAPITN
-611 TGNIPSG
+611 TGNIPTG

-632 APAGDQEVIFKVAS
+632 APAGDQEVIFKVSS

-653 VMSDRVTVETNRILS
+653 VMSDRVIVETNRILS
-668 LQNDRTGQVAPG
+668 LQSDRTGQVAPG

-696 EGATNGSLPFT
+696 EGATANTLPFT

-717 VTSLFVD
+717 VTTLYVD
-724 LNNDGIADANELVTG
+724 SNNDGVADAGELVTG
-739 SDLAKFLLD
+739 SDLA
-748 AKLQNSSVGGPILKG
+748 AKTGSIARG
-763 AAVNLLIKVQAP
+763 ASVNLLIKVQAP

-789 IKPTVVGAQSVADL
+789 IKPTVVGSQSVADL

-823 LANCVTGAAG
+823 LANCLTGVAG

-847 VKYRITATNEGNAS
+847 VKYRITATNEGNAD
-861 VTKVIISDA
+861 VTNVVISDA

-884 PIATNATLS
+884 PVATNATLS
-893 TSTAALI
+893 TSTAALT

-906 VAAEMK
+906 IAAEK
-912 ELSTGD
+912 TPLV
-918 GKDTLAPNSSA
+918 PNTSA
-929 SLEFVIKVNN
+929 VLEFVIKVNN

>member
-71 VASFTLIADQTK
+71 VASFTLIADQTQ

-149 VTLAAGQSVN
+149 VTLAAGESVN

-164 TTASSNLNA
+164 TTANNA
-173 GDLGK
+173 AVDALGK
-178 LTVSATSTYGSSG
+178 LTVSAISGFDTS
-191 SSSTTAGSGINKVT
+191 VT
-205 ATDKGD
+205 AK
-211 AVRWNVDTVK
+211 NVDTVK

-235 VSNVDATPSS
+235 VSNVDATSS
-245 LSREVEYTLAYQN
+245 SPAAREVEYTLAYQN

-273 PAGLTYVANSATV
+273 PSGLTYVTGSATV
-286 NGTGVSDTAD
+286 NGTAVSDAAD
-296 ADGYNFTSGTATL
+296 TDGYNFTSGTATL

-314 AANSTGVLKF
+314 AANSSGVLKF
-324 KVQVVQNTPAGIIR
+324 KVRVNQNTPAGIIT

-395 STTQGTPVT
+395 STTQGTPVN

-430 VNKNALPTGSIV
+430 VNKNALPAGSIV

-600 AGDPTGAPITN
+600 AGNPTGAPITN

-696 EGATNGSLPFT
+696 EGAAANTLPFT

-712 TANGW
+712 AANGW
-717 VTSLFVD
+717 VTTLYVD
-724 LNNDGIADANELVTG
+724 SNNDGVADAGELVTG
-739 SDLAKFLLD
+739 SDLAVKTGSI
-748 AKLQNSSVGGPILKG
+748 ARG
-763 AAVNLLIKVQAP
+763 ASVNLLIKVQAP

-789 IKPTVVGAQSVADL
+789 IKPTVVGGQSVADL

-823 LANCVTGAAG
+823 LANCSTGAAG

-847 VKYRITATNEGNAS
+847 VKYRITATNEGNAD
-861 VTKVIISDA
+861 VTNVVISDA

-884 PIATNATLS
+884 PVATNATLS
-893 TSTAALI
+893 TSTAALT

-906 VAAEMK
+906 IAAEK
-912 ELSTGD
+912 TPLV
-918 GKDTLAPNSSA
+918 PNTSA
-929 SLEFVIKVNN
+929 VLEFVIKVNN

>member
-126 SGLNVYL
+126 SGLKVYL

-149 VTLAAGQSVN
+149 VTLAAGESVN

-164 TTASSNLNA
+164 TTASNNVTA

-178 LTVSATSTYGSSG
+178 LTVSAISGFDTS
-191 SSSTTAGSGINKVT
+191 VT
-205 ATDKGD
+205 AK
-211 AVRWNVDTVK
+211 NVDTVK

-235 VSNVDATPSS
+235 VSNVDAT
-245 LSREVEYTLAYQN
+245 LSNPAAREVEYALAYQN

-273 PAGLTYVANSATV
+273 PSGLTYVAGSATV
-286 NGTGVSDTAD
+286 NGTAVNDGTAD
-296 ADGYNFTSGTATL
+296 SDGYNFTSGTATL

-314 AANSTGVLKF
+314 VANSSGVLKF
-324 KVQVVQNTPAGIIR
+324 KVRVNQNTPAGIIT

-368 GTINDSATDAFADGQ
+368 GTINDSTTDAFADGQ
-383 STTTPTPDVITK
+383 ASTAPADDVITK

-413 PIVIHNTG
+413 PIVVHNTG

-430 VNKNALPTGSIV
+430 VNKNSLPTGSIV

-457 GDGVVDT
+457 GDGVADT
-464 GPIASGATYQII
+464 GPIASGATYQIVA
-476 SKVTLPSSYFTPT
+476 KVTLPSSYSST
-489 PAPVTPINAILTS
+489 TPISTILTS
-502 APVTN
+502 TPVTN
-507 SSATDT
+507 STGTDT
-513 IKLVI
+513 INLVI
-518 DQVVASTVDLHNGDL
+518 DKVVASTVDLHNGDA
-533 TDSTGAIAGA
+533 TNSTGTVVGA

-549 QFIDTKST
+549 QYIDTKST

-585 TLPTGWTVQYYLADG
+585 TLPAGWTVQYYLADG

-618 GSVQLVAVVTPPAN
+618 GTVKLVAVVTPPAN
-632 APAGDQEVIFKVAS
+632 APAGDQEVIFKVSS

-653 VMSDRVTVETNRILS
+653 VMSDRVIVETNRILS
-668 LQNDRTGQVAPG
+668 LQSDRTGQVAPG

-696 EGATNGSLPFT
+696 EGATANTLPFT

-717 VTSLFVD
+717 VTTLYVD
-724 LNNDGIADANELVTG
+724 SNNDGVADAGELVTG
-739 SDLAKFLLD
+739 SDLAVKTGSI
-748 AKLQNSSVGGPILKG
+748 ARG
-763 AAVNLLIKVQAP
+763 ASVNLLIKVQAP

-789 IKPTVVGAQSVADL
+789 IKPTVVGGQSVADL

-823 LANCVTGAAG
+823 LANCSTGAAG

-847 VKYRITATNEGNAS
+847 VKYRITATNEGNAD
-861 VTKVIISDA
+861 VTNVVISDA

-884 PIATNATLS
+884 PVATNATLS
-893 TSTAALI
+893 TSTAALT

-906 VAAEMK
+906 IAAEK
-912 ELSTGD
+912 TPLV
-918 GKDTLAPNSSA
+918 PNTSA
-929 SLEFVIKVNN
+929 VLEFVIKVNN

>member
-62 NVVTTTVLQ
+62 NVVSTTVLQ

-110 VANND
+110 VVNND
-115 TRDNTTDNYDF
+115 TRDNTTDNFDF

-164 TTASSNLNA
+164 TTASNNVTA

-178 LTVSATSTYGSSG
+178 LTVSAISGFDTS
-191 SSSTTAGSGINKVT
+191 VT
-205 ATDKGD
+205 AK
-211 AVRWNVDTVK
+211 NVDTVK

-235 VSNVDATPSS
+235 VSNVDATSS
-245 LSREVEYTLAYQN
+245 SPAAREVEYTLAYQN

-273 PAGLTYVANSATV
+273 PSSLTYVAGSATV
-286 NGTGVSDTAD
+286 NGTAVSDAAD

-314 AANSTGVLKF
+314 VANSSGVLKF
-324 KVQVVQNTPAGIIR
+324 KVRVNQNTPAGIIT

-349 TEGKTP
+349 AEGKTP

-368 GTINDSATDAFADGQ
+368 GTINDSTADAFADGQ
-383 STTTPTPDVITK
+383 ASTAPADDVITK

-413 PIVIHNTG
+413 PIVVHNTG
-421 NVTEAFNIT
+421 NVIEAFNIS
-430 VNKNALPTGSIV
+430 VNKNSLPTGSIV

-457 GDGVVDT
+457 GDGVADT
-464 GPIASGATYQII
+464 GPIASGATYQVVA
-476 SKVTLPSSYFTPT
+476 KVTLPSSYSST
-489 PAPVTPINAILTS
+489 TPISTILTS
-502 APVTN
+502 TPVTN
-507 SSATDT
+507 STGTDT
-513 IKLVI
+513 INLVI
-518 DQVVASTVDLHNGDL
+518 DKVVASTVDLHNGDA
-533 TDSTGAIAGA
+533 TNSTGTVVGA

-557 KPGQATNFP
+557 KPGQATNFL

-575 GDNYNLSTSP
+575 GGNYNLSTSP
-585 TLPTGWTVQYYLADG
+585 TLPAGWTVQYYLADG
-600 AGDPTGAPITN
+600 AGNPTGAPITN
-611 TGNIPSG
+611 TGNIPTG

-632 APAGDQEVIFKVAS
+632 APAGDQEVIFKVSS

-668 LQNDRTGQVAPG
+668 LQSDRTGQVAPG

-696 EGATNGSLPFT
+696 EGATANTLPFT

-717 VTSLFVD
+717 VTTLYVD
-724 LNNDGIADANELVTG
+724 SNNDGVADAGELVTG
-739 SDLAKFLLD
+739 SDLAVKTGSI
-748 AKLQNSSVGGPILKG
+748 ARG
-763 AAVNLLIKVQAP
+763 ASVNLLIKVQAP

-789 IKPTVVGAQSVADL
+789 IKPTVVGGQSVADL

-847 VKYRITATNEGNAS
+847 VKYRITATNEGNAD
-861 VTKVIISDA
+861 VTNVVISDA

-884 PIATNATLS
+884 PVATNATLS
-893 TSTAALI
+893 TSTAALT

-906 VAAEMK
+906 IAAEK
-912 ELSTGD
+912 TPLV
-918 GKDTLAPNSSA
+918 PNTSA
-929 SLEFVIKVNN
+929 VLEFVIKVNN